1 MHSALWVSKTGLSAQ
16 DKQLATISNN
26 LSNAATVGFKRD
38 RAVFED
44 LLYRIEKQPG
54 GSTSEVSEYTS
65 GLQLGSGVRMAA
77 TKKEFTQGS
86 LQITTQPF
94 DVAING
100 RGFYQVEMP
109 DGSTGYTR
117 NGQLGMNSEG
127 QLVTSNGYLIQPSIT
142 IPTDLKNLTIGKD
155 GTITAVP
162 AGSPDPVQL
171 GTLQLADFVNPSGLE
186 AIGDN
191 LFRETVSSGTP
202 ATVTP
207 GSEGAGQLEQG
218 SLENSNVDVVEELV
232 NMITTQRA
240 YEMNSKVISTA
251 DQMLQYVSQNL

>member
-16 DKQLATISNN
+16 DKQLTTISNN

-38 RAVFED
+38 RGVFED

-54 GSTSEVSEYTS
+54 GASSEVSDHPT
-65 GLQLGSGVRMAA
+65 GLQLGSGVRLSA

-100 RGFYQVEMP
+100 RGFLQVEMP
-109 DGSTGYTR
+109 DGSTSYTR
-117 NGQLGMNSEG
+117 NGQLGLNADS
-127 QLVTSNGYLIQPSIT
+127 QLVTSNGFLISPTIT
-142 IPTDLKNLTIGKD
+142 VPTDLKNLTIGKD
-155 GTITAVP
+155 GVVTAVP
-162 AGSPDPVQL
+162 AGQAEPVQL
-171 GTLQLADFVNPSGLE
+171 GTIQLADFVNPAGLE

-191 LFRETVSSGTP
+191 LFRESAASGTP
-202 ATVTP
+202 QSLTP
-207 GSEGAGQLEQG
+207 GTEGAGQLEQG

-232 NMITTQRA
+232 NMITTQRT